1 MSSEEETAR
10 TQAQNDPPPGE
21 GPVLSGTGAAWP
33 PPPGGDIPPAPAWT
47 NGRAFP
53 AVWRDTLAF
62 ALGSLLAVT
71 KEFPRMR
78 PGRPWNH
85 RPPPDS
91 DADIDQ
97 AIAAKINVSM
107 RALPLLAEADLV
119 VVDPARVASIPPWR
133 SDDEEA
139 VYAATAKLPRS
150 PLFLDFESIAGS
162 PVAWRQDTWPFPFYL
177 RGALCWSRNELLSII
192 PYGSLGSQHP
202 WGGTDYQA
210 WARWVYLQDH
220 SAEWPE
226 LGPGDFQSR
235 ASGQVR
241 AWVDGEGGSICA
253 HQGAIAFNLCR
264 AVLSVLICLEAFEVE
279 LVPEATS
286 RQVRRRAERKGEAIG
301 LVPRHWPLPL
311 AERDG
316 EDEVGSPASTSS
328 TEEATEQ
335 CPIPK
340 THARLNQCHSM
351 WHEAL
356 DAYADPDLFTGRL
369 NAVVQ
374 GLRNVTWVLQK
385 ELKHAE
391 GFEDWYRV
399 QQDAMK
405 ADPRM
410 RWLVSARN
418 RIEKQGDL
426 ETKSIAHVRL
436 VASWLEGPVV
446 EMDVDPTSEAH
457 ELARTVQVPGL
468 PARVMREGILEVER
482 RWTLEELVEEEIL
495 DVLAHCHGVL
505 SDLVLAAHERWGE
518 GETLCEFAVD
528 GVCEGHG
535 LSRHPSGRVPCMIA
549 GRRSRTVRRD
559 LSTGTLVDV
568 EMAPMGGPPVSY
580 EELLERYG
588 PGLPSDYRPRGKGVF
603 GIAEF
608 FHVSGRRFIVIDGY
622 LETVAW
628 ILKDGHPLLQVAMRP
643 EDQREKYLAIASL
656 AEEVDRLGANELV
669 FTTEAW
675 EAPAVG
681 PDDERAEL
689 RPGERKD
696 RTELMVTYALRRGEK
711 CRVWASRI
719 SRTESGEIELGEMTE
734 REEDALFLQPVLKVW
749 EGWASSGTP

>member
-1 MSSEEETAR
+1 
-10 TQAQNDPPPGE
+10 
-21 GPVLSGTGAAWP
+21 
-33 PPPGGDIPPAPAWT
+33 
-47 NGRAFP
+47 
-53 AVWRDTLAF
+53 
-62 ALGSLLAVT
+62 
-71 KEFPRMR
+71 MR
-78 PGRPWNH
+78 PGMPWNH

-91 DADIDQ
+91 EADIDQ

-107 RALPLLAEADLV
+107 GALPLLAEADLV
-119 VVDPARVASIPPWR
+119 VVDPVRATSIPPWR
-133 SDDEEA
+133 SDDEA
-139 VYAATAKLPRS
+139 VVYAAAAKLPRS
-150 PLFLDFESIAGS
+150 PLFLDFESITGS
-162 PVAWRQDTWPFPFYL
+162 PAAWRQDTWPFPFYL
-177 RGALCWSRNELLSII
+177 RGALCWCQNELLSIV

-210 WARWVYLQDH
+210 WARWVYLQGH
-220 SAEWPE
+220 ATEWPE
-226 LGPGDFQSR
+226 LGSGDFQSC

-241 AWVDGEGGSICA
+241 AWIDVEGGSICA

-264 AVLSVLICLEAFEVE
+264 AVLSVLNCLEAFEVE
-279 LVPEATS
+279 LMPERTS

-301 LVPRHWPLPL
+301 LVPRDWPLPI

-316 EDEVGSPASTSS
+316 EDDVGAPVSPNS
-328 TEEATEQ
+328 TEE

-356 DAYADPDLFTGRL
+356 DAYADPERFTGRL

-385 ELKHAE
+385 ELKPLA
-391 GFEDWYRV
+391 GFDDWYKD
-399 QQDAMK
+399 QQDVMK
-405 ADPRM
+405 ADPWM

-426 ETKSIAHVRL
+426 ETKSTAHVR
-436 VASWLEGPVV
+436 VIASWLEGPAA

-457 ELARTVQVPGL
+457 ELARTIQVRGL

-482 RWTLEELVEEEIL
+482 RWTLEELADEEIL
-495 DVLAHCHGVL
+495 NVLAHCHGVL
-505 SDLVLAAHERWGE
+505 SHVVSAAHERWGE
-518 GETLCEFAVD
+518 GETLCELATD

-535 LSRHPSGRVPCMIA
+535 LSRHPSGRIPCMIA
-549 GRRSRTVRRD
+549 GRRSRTVRRN

-568 EMAPMGGPPVSY
+568 EMAPIGGPPVSH

-588 PGLPSDYRPRGKGVF
+588 AELPSNYRPREQGVF

-608 FHVSGRRFIVIDGY
+608 FHVSGRRFIVVDGY

-628 ILKDGHPLLQVAMRP
+628 ILKDGHFLRQVTIRP

-656 AEEVDRLGANELV
+656 AEEVDRLGANELA
-669 FTTEAW
+669 FTTEVW
-675 EAPAVG
+675 DAPVVG
-681 PDDERAEL
+681 PDDARAEL
-689 RPGERKD
+689 RAGERED

-719 SRTESGEIELGEMTE
+719 SHTESGEIELGEMTE
-734 REEDALFLQPVLKVW
+734 REEDALFLQPILKVW
-749 EGWASSGTP
+749 EGW